1 MTLLDEYHCKR
12 TELIADDRALRIDV
26 VNGDRFSEKS
36 RQADIILRRIREEEA
51 KSIWAVEHEE
61 VPHPF
66 PGMEFL
72 TGKDI
77 ILKTQLFN
85 IITKMPKGALL
96 HVHLDLTVNGNTL
109 LALAL
114 QHTSI
119 HIRAS
124 ARVTPGSIKFVEIE
138 FCPLPPSF
146 VPQCISL
153 CLPTYKPGEW
163 IPLRRAREQFDAGL
177 GGTQGF
183 DRWVASCL
191 TINPSDAYVTH
202 NNNIRIWDKFRGAA
216 TLTSSLV
223 YFTPVWRA
231 YIRQFLEETIADGVS
246 YVEARINFTPK
257 CMIGPDGEQNVPH
270 KEWLSIFQEVLI
282 EFSGSL
288 RAQGRDDEFIGAK
301 IIYTVIRN
309 CEPEE
314 LEWYLNDC
322 IEMKKLFPGIISG
335 FDLVGDENILR
346 PLKDYL
352 PQLLSFSTLQTSQ
365 GLPEHHHIPFIF
377 HAGETTGD
385 GSMADD
391 NLYDALLLGTKRIGH
406 GFSLVKHPKLMSM
419 CRERGVA
426 LEVCPISN
434 EILRLTASMPM
445 HPLPILINHG
455 VPVALSS
462 DDPSLFQNMGLS
474 FDFFQVLAASDVT
487 GLLTLGHIARDSIQY
502 SMLTTDEKARAMLKW
517 EERWE
522 RFVDEIVE
530 FDGVRRN

>member
-1 MTLLDEYHCKR
+1 MIVLDEYHSKR
-12 TELIADDRALRIDV
+12 AQLIADDRALRIDV
-26 VNGDRFSEKS
+26 INGERFSEKA
-36 RQADIILRRIREEEA
+36 RQADAILRRIREEEA
-51 KSIWAVEHEE
+51 KSIWAVEHDE
-61 VPHPF
+61 VPNPF

-85 IITKMPKGALL
+85 ITTKMPKGALL
-96 HVHLDLTVNGNTL
+96 HVHLDLTVNGSTL

-114 QHTSI
+114 QHPSI
-119 HIRAS
+119 HLRAS
-124 ARVTPGSIKFVEIE
+124 ARITPDSIKFVHIE
-138 FCPLPPSF
+138 FRPLPPSF

-153 CLPTYKPGEW
+153 CLPTYKPDAW
-163 IPLRRAREQFDAGL
+163 VPLRRAREQFDAAL

-183 DRWVASCL
+183 DRWIASCL
-191 TINPSDAYVTH
+191 TINPSDSYVTH
-202 NNNIRIWDKFRGAA
+202 NNNIRIWDKFRAAA
-216 TLTSSLV
+216 TLSRNLV
-223 YFTPVWRA
+223 YFAPVWRA

-246 YVEARINFTPK
+246 YVEARINFSPK
-257 CMIGPDGEQNVPH
+257 FMTGPDGEQNVSH
-270 KEWLSIFQEVLI
+270 KEWLGMFQDVLV
-282 EFSGSL
+282 EFRGSL
-288 RAQGRDDEFIGAK
+288 QAEGRDDEFFGAK
-301 IIYTVIRN
+301 IIYTIVRD

-322 IEMKKLFPGIISG
+322 IEMKKLFPDIIAG

-352 PQLLSFSTLQTSQ
+352 PQLLSFSTLQASQ
-365 GLPEHHHIPFIF
+365 ELPEHHHIPFIF
-377 HAGETTGD
+377 HAGETLGD
-385 GSMADD
+385 GSVADE

-406 GFSLVKHPKLMSM
+406 GFSLVKHPKLMAM

-434 EILRLTASMPM
+434 EVLRLTASMPM

-462 DDPSLFQNMGLS
+462 DDPALFQNMGLS

-487 GLLTLGHIARDSIQY
+487 GLLTLGHIARDSIKY
-502 SMLTTDEKARAMLKW
+502 SMLTAEEKARATLKW

-522 RFVDEIVE
+522 RFVDEIVR
-530 FDGVRRN
+530 FDGVQRN

>member
-1 MTLLDEYHCKR
+1 
-12 TELIADDRALRIDV
+12 
-26 VNGDRFSEKS
+26 
-36 RQADIILRRIREEEA
+36 
-51 KSIWAVEHEE
+51 
-61 VPHPF
+61 
-66 PGMEFL
+66 
-72 TGKDI
+72 
-77 ILKTQLFN
+77 
-85 IITKMPKGALL
+85 
-96 HVHLDLTVNGNTL
+96 
-109 LALAL
+109 
-114 QHTSI
+114 
-119 HIRAS
+119 
-124 ARVTPGSIKFVEIE
+124 
-138 FCPLPPSF
+138 
-146 VPQCISL
+146 
-153 CLPTYKPGEW
+153 
-163 IPLRRAREQFDAGL
+163 
-177 GGTQGF
+177 
-183 DRWVASCL
+183 
-191 TINPSDAYVTH
+191 
-202 NNNIRIWDKFRGAA
+202 
-216 TLTSSLV
+216 
-223 YFTPVWRA
+223 
-231 YIRQFLEETIADGVS
+231 
-246 YVEARINFTPK
+246 
-257 CMIGPDGEQNVPH
+257 MIGPDGEQNVPH
-270 KEWLSIFQEVLI
+270 REWLSMFQEVLV
-282 EFSGSL
+282 EFNESL
-288 RAQGRDDEFIGAK
+288 RIQGRDDEFIGAK
-301 IIYTVIRN
+301 IIYSVVRN

-322 IEMKKLFPGIISG
+322 IEMKKLFPGIIAG

-346 PLKDYL
+346 PLKNYL
-352 PQLLSFSTLQTSQ
+352 PQLLSFGTLQTSR

-474 FDFFQVLAASDVT
+474 FDFFQVLAASNVT

-502 SMLTTDEKARAMLKW
+502 SMLTADEKELATLKW

-522 RFVDEIVE
+522 RFVDEIVK